1 MSATPGLPA
10 QAPVTPVAPEAPGA
24 PAVVSPPSWARPAVS
39 FAKRHVWWVAGAAW
53 AVASVVVYG
62 LAGAHLNPYLS
73 LTGLLI
79 GFLVGLTG
87 MGGGALMTPILV
99 FFFGFKPTLA
109 VGTDVTYGAI
119 TKTFGAWRHWR
130 LGSVDLPLVLYL
142 ALGSVPSTLVGVGL
156 VHYLQT
162 NYGAQLDSILYR
174 AIGVALV
181 IVGVTLVARSV
192 VKVDASHRRENI
204 ALSTRRKV
212 FTVMLGAATGF
223 VVGLTSV
230 GSGTFLGMFLL
241 TAYPLATSRV
251 VGTDVFQAAILLYAT
266 AIAQASI
273 GNVNL
278 WMVAA
283 LLVGSIPGI
292 IAGSHLTI
300 RTPTRALRLCL
311 AAVLLVSG
319 FVMYGKA

>member
-1 MSATPGLPA
+1 MSATPALPA
-10 QAPVTPVAPEAPGA
+10 QAPEEPDALRALDA
-24 PAVVSPPSWARPAVS
+24 PAVVPPSSSARGAAA
-39 FAKRHVWWVAGAAW
+39 FAKRHVWWLAGAAW
-53 AVASVVVYG
+53 AVLTVVVYSV
-62 LAGAHLNPYLS
+62 AGGHLNPYLS
-73 LTGLLI
+73 VTGLLI

-87 MGGGALMTPILV
+87 MGGGALMTPVLIL
-99 FFFGFKPTLA
+99 FFGFKPTLA
-109 VGTDVTYGAI
+109 VGTDVTYAAI

-142 ALGSVPSTLVGVGL
+142 VLGSVPSTLAGVGM

-174 AIGVALV
+174 AIGIALV

-192 VKVDASHRRENI
+192 VRVDASRRRENI
-204 ALSTRRKV
+204 GLSTRRKV

-273 GNVNL
+273 GNVDL

-292 IAGSHLTI
+292 IAGSQLTI
-300 RTPTRALRLCL
+300 RTPTRVLRLCL
-311 AAVLLVSG
+311 AAVLLLSG
-319 FVMYGKA
+319 IVMYGKA

>member
-1 MSATPGLPA
+1 MSL
-10 QAPVTPVAPEAPGA
+10 
-24 PAVVSPPSWARPAVS
+24 
-39 FAKRHVWWVAGAAW
+39 AKRHVWWVAGAAW
-53 AVASVVVYG
+53 AVLSVVVYG

-174 AIGVALV
+174 AIGIALV